1 MEVVQKE
8 YIQEFELIY
17 SRMYKSK
24 KELIGKLN
32 NNQPLSE
39 NGENEK
45 DLNKW
50 IKNLK
55 YHSLMIYKFFDM

>member
-1 MEVVQKE
+1 
-8 YIQEFELIY
+8 
-17 SRMYKSK
+17 MYKSK

-55 YHSLMIYKFFDM
+55 YHSLMIYKFFDMQHCLLF